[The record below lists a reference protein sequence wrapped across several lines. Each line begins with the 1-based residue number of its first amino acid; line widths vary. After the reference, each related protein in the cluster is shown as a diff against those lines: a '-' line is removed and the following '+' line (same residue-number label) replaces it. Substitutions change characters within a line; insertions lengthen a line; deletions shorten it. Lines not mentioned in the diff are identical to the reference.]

1 MIYHARVFRPSAF
14 ILTMS
19 VGCLHFAMAARQ
31 ELMALMTTHYRKPV
45 LSICTKD
52 TD

>member
-1 MIYHARVFRPSAF
+1 MIGHARVFRA
-14 ILTMS
+14 
-19 VGCLHFAMAARQ
+19 VCLHFALAAPQ
-31 ELMALMTTHYRKPV
+31 ELMALMTTHYRKPA